1 VTHTELESVAEAVSD
16 GERVDWRAVRRR
28 LSGEVPDEHLT
39 NLEALS
45 RLAEPGG
52 AGEDVHEPI
61 RDPVWTRVLL
71 AFAIVQ
77 IALGIVGQI
86 AYLPYTWPNFLRL
99 LTVVS
104 FAGVGVVLW
113 RNRTNMR
120 ARYLG
125 IVFLLFAFGFSRN
138 PFGEFLKEWLTTP
151 SMAALIPLLGK
162 GLAVDA
168 WAAFFVWRFAQRFP
182 VTIRFTTFDRLAVVF
197 ARISFAVA
205 VVLFALNVAGAFVA
219 LPDPAFAFTLAN
231 DEGQWYSGTVFL
243 LAALALPVMLKRTA
257 DAPAQERDRVRLFAL
272 AMVGILPLCVEVI
285 LEGMVP
291 RYADFLRARPTAVM
305 IMVTVVTPPLIAL
318 SLVTAYSVLVHRL
331 LDIRVAIGR
340 GMRYLL
346 ARWMLVLLTAA
357 PFGLLAWH
365 VYTRR
370 HDSIAAVLA
379 GGQGAALLA
388 LAAVGGAL
396 LATRGVLLRLLDRWF
411 ERRGGDRS
419 AMLARAG
426 EQLRLVRTWS
436 ELVEAV
442 DAATEGALNAS
453 AEVCL
458 YESRKQAYVP
468 LARGGLPL
476 SADSALA
483 TLLTKEPSLP
493 VLRTDGDRSL
503 ARLFPPV
510 EREWLQGRQVC
521 MVAPVRSMGVD
532 RPSGIVILG
541 PRRDALGF
549 SRDDERFVSALV
561 ASAGIAFDNLRLKA
575 GAFDGVSDDDF
586 GALCTRCRQ
595 VTDAVDGV
603 HVCACGGALQAAS
616 VPRRINGKF
625 LVEALLGAGGMGV
638 AYLATDLALGRR
650 VAIKTLPAVSAD
662 ALARLLREARTMA
675 ALSHQNLAM
684 ILGHESWRGTPMLVC
699 EYLPNGTL
707 QQRLTRGR
715 VPPGPAL
722 TLGLQLLG
730 ALEYMHALGVLHR
743 DIKPSNIA
751 FAADDTPKLLDFGL
765 AGLVERAQVSDGEST
780 VRAPAMAATAPG
792 GTVAYLPPEAFKGEA
807 PTVQFDLW
815 ALTVVLFEM
824 IVGRHPFAAGDE
836 TSYNISRGRIVVPP
850 DIAEGLPRAVTALL
864 WDGLRPAHPFDSC
877 NAMRDALNA
886 AHAAI
891 DEEVRHA
898 G

>member
-1 VTHTELESVAEAVSD
+1 VSD
-16 GERVDWRAVRRR
+16 GERVDWGTVRRR
-28 LSGEVPDEHLT
+28 FSGEVSDEYLT

-45 RLAEPGG
+45 RLAEPVGG
-52 AGEDVHEPI
+52 TGEAQEPV
-61 RDPVWTRVLL
+61 RDRLWVRALL

-77 IALGIVGQI
+77 IAVGIVGYI
-86 AYLPYTWPNFLRL
+86 AYRPYSWPNFLRL
-99 LTVVS
+99 LTIVS
-104 FAGVGVVLW
+104 FAGVGLVLW

-120 ARYLG
+120 SRYLG
-125 IVFLLFAFGFSRN
+125 IVFLLYAFGFSRN
-138 PFGEFLKEWLTTP
+138 PFGEVLDAWLDSP
-151 SMAALIPLLGK
+151 SVAPLATLLGT
-162 GLAVDA
+162 GIAVDA
-168 WAAFFVWRFAQRFP
+168 WAAYFVWRFAQRFP
-182 VTIRFTTFDRLAVVF
+182 VTIRFTTFDRLAVAF

-205 VVLFALNVAGAFVA
+205 AVLFALNVSGAFVA
-219 LPDPAFAFTLAN
+219 LPDLAFAFTLA
-231 DEGQWYSGTVFL
+231 DEQGQWYSGTVFL
-243 LAALALPVMLKRTA
+243 LAVLALPVMLMRTA
-257 DAPAQERDRVRLFAL
+257 DAPPQERDRVRLFAL
-272 AMVGILPLCVEVI
+272 AMLGIVPLCVEVI
-285 LEGMVP
+285 AEAVVP
-291 RYADFLRARPTAVM
+291 GYTDFLLDRETVLTF
-305 IMVTVVTPPLIAL
+305 MVTVVTPPLIAL
-318 SLVTAYSVLVHRL
+318 PLVTGYSVLVHRL
-331 LDIRVAIGR
+331 MDIRVAVGR
-340 GMRYLL
+340 GVRYLL
-346 ARWMLVLLTAA
+346 ARWTLVLLTAA

-388 LAAVGGAL
+388 LAVVGGAL

-458 YESRKQAYVP
+458 YESRRQAYVP
-468 LARGGLPL
+468 LAHGSLPL
-476 SADSALA
+476 PGDSALA
-483 TLLTKEPSLP
+483 SLLVKEPSLAA
-493 VLRTDGDRSL
+493 LRTDGDRSL
-503 ARLFPPV
+503 ARLLPPV
-510 EREWLQGRQVC
+510 EREWLEGRQAC

-532 RPSGIVILG
+532 RPSGIVVLG
-541 PRRDALGF
+541 PRRDALGY
-549 SRDDERFVSALV
+549 SRDDERFVAALM
-561 ASAGIAFDNLRLKA
+561 ASTGIAFDNLWLKA
-575 GAFDGVSDDDF
+575 GPFDGAQEDDF

-595 VTDAVDGV
+595 VTDVVDGM
-603 HVCACGGALQAAS
+603 HACPCGGTLQAAS

-662 ALARLLREARTMA
+662 GLARLGREARTMA
-675 ALSHQNLAM
+675 ALSHPNLAT
-684 ILGHESWRGTPMLVC
+684 IFGYESWRGTPMLVC

-707 QQRLTRGR
+707 QQRLLRRR
-715 VPPGPAL
+715 VPAGGAL
-722 TLGLQLLG
+722 ALGLQLLG
-730 ALEYMHALGVLHR
+730 ALEYMHTRGVLHR

-751 FAADDTPKLLDFGL
+751 FGPDDTPKLLDFGL
-765 AGLVERAQVSDGEST
+765 AGLVERAQAPDGD
-780 VRAPAMAATAPG
+780 RAVHTAAIAATAPG
-792 GTVAYLPPEAFKGEA
+792 GTVAYLPPEAFRGQA

-824 IVGRHPFAAGDE
+824 MVGRHPFAAGDE
-836 TSYNISRGRIVVPP
+836 TPYNISRGRIVVAP
-850 DIAEGLPRAVTALL
+850 DSGEGIPQPVVAFL
-864 WDGLRPAHPFDSC
+864 WDGLRPTHPFESC
-877 NAMRDALNA
+877 AAMRDALKA
-886 AHAAI
+886 AHAAV